1 MNARANTT
9 IECRLDDGSKVTLTP
24 DDCASV
30 INAMA
35 RRHLLAVMVEEIP
48 ADMLNVLTH
57 NVCAWTTGC
66 DEHDTEVVLNIAAS
80 DYTSAT
86 PRRKTPR
93 KRPRR

>member
-9 IECRLDDGSKVTLTP
+9 IECRLDDGREITLTP
-24 DDCASV
+24 DDCACI

-48 ADMLNVLTH
+48 ADMADVLTH

-66 DEHDTEVVLNIAAS
+66 DEHDEEVVLNITAS

-86 PRRKTPR
+86 PRQKTR
-93 KRPRR
+93 KRSSR